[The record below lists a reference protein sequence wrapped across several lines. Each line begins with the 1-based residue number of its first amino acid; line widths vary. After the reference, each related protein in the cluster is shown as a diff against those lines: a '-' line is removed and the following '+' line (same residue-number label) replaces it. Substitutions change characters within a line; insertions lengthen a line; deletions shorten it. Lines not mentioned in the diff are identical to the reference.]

1 MRPAAIQRAHRSSED
16 GFTLIEALI
25 AVSLL
30 SLLSV
35 LVVGALRFGVN
46 AWQRNQDITLR
57 LDEIVH
63 AQNFLR
69 RTIAN
74 AHPYFVIVPG
84 GKGYVDFEGSPQS
97 ITWLSDP
104 PASLDRAGRLLLRIE
119 FRSENGNQD
128 LVVATRPELA
138 PGGNTSD
145 TTVRSLLNHLES
157 ATFSYYGSKEP
168 NAPAEWHAH
177 WIKEASLPELI
188 RLDTVPSDDRE
199 WPPIFIRPRIN
210 IDISCIYDSLTGRC
224 RGR

>member
-1 MRPAAIQRAHRSSED
+1 MRPPAIQSANRSSEH

-46 AWQRNQDITLR
+46 AWQRNHDITLR
-57 LDEIVH
+57 LDEFVH

-74 AHPYFVIVPG
+74 AHPYFVIVPD

-97 ITWLSDP
+97 MTWLSDP
-104 PASLDRAGRLLLRIE
+104 PASLDRAGRLRFKIE
-119 FRSENGNQD
+119 IRSENGDND
-128 LVVATRPELA
+128 IVVVARPELA
-138 PGGNTSD
+138 SGDSSSAD
-145 TTVRSLLNHLES
+145 TMRSLITNVES
-157 ATFSYYGSKEP
+157 ATFSYFGSREP
-168 NAPAEWHAH
+168 GEAAEWHAQ
-177 WIKEASLPELI
+177 WANEPTLPDLI
-188 RLDTVPSDDRE
+188 RLDLALHDDHERA
-199 WPPIFIRPRIN
+199 PIFIRPRIN
-210 IDISCIYDSLTGRC
+210 IDISCVYDSLTGRC